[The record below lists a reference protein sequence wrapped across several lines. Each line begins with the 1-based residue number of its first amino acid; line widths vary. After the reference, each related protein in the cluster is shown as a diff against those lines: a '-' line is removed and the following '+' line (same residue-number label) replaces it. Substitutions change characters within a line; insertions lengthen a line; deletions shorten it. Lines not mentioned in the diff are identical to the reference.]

1 MVCRGE
7 PAYSPCY
14 IISVRPVVIRVDTRD
29 RRAGQT
35 HRSALLRARVCI
47 IPSNQHLDN
56 NKCIFIFAIFILNF
70 KIMARPI
77 ADTPILRG
85 KDAKRFR
92 EAMENVQPLPAEE
105 RERMRK
111 AYELA
116 KQRATFYLP

>member
-1 MVCRGE
+1 
-7 PAYSPCY
+7 
-14 IISVRPVVIRVDTRD
+14 
-29 RRAGQT
+29 
-35 HRSALLRARVCI
+35 
-47 IPSNQHLDN
+47 
-56 NKCIFIFAIFILNF
+56 
-70 KIMARPI
+70 MARPI